1 MGITL
6 DTWRA
11 FAPQDLGI
19 EATSATLKSM
29 TKSQAETIYYNHY
42 WNPKGFCKLESTKIA
57 LMIYDWTITSGLA
70 IKQIRK
76 CLHNEYDSK
85 LSVSNKMDDNMI
97 HCINNIDVQ
106 ELLLNRIAEIRNEY
120 YRSLTVTNGKP
131 NAQVKFLKGWLNRVD
146 DCLQVVL

>member
-19 EATSATLKSM
+19 EATSETLKAM
-29 TKSQAETIYYNHY
+29 TKLQAETIYYNHY
-42 WNPKGFCKLESTKIA
+42 CNPKGFCKLENTKIA

-76 CLHNEYDSK
+76 CLHN
-85 LSVSNKMDDNMI
+85 
-97 HCINNIDVQ
+97 
-106 ELLLNRIAEIRNEY
+106 
-120 YRSLTVTNGKP
+120 
-131 NAQVKFLKGWLNRVD
+131 
-146 DCLQVVL
+146 